1 MHARDHAAFNALR
14 WRVYLILVVSY
25 MLVFFHRMA
34 PAAVASDL
42 TLAFQTTGVAL
53 GSLAAMYY
61 YVYTAM
67 QIPSGILAPA
77 SSQAVGSQ
85 S

>member
-1 MHARDHAAFNALR
+1 MGGRLDRAAFNALR

-42 TLAFQTTGVAL
+42 MLAFQTTGIAL
-53 GSLAAMYY
+53 GSLAA
-61 YVYTAM
+61 V
-67 QIPSGILAPA
+67 
-77 SSQAVGSQ
+77 
-85 S
+85 